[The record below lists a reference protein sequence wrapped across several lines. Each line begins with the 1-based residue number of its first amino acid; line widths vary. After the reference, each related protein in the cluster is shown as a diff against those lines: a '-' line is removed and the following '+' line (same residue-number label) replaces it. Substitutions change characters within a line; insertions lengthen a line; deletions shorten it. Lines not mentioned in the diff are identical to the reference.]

1 MKPLSSWLQ
10 SVGLLHLEPV
20 LVANDIAEDVL
31 TSLNEQDLE
40 KLGLSM
46 GERKRLLKA
55 IAALAQE
62 EAGESPL
69 VAPVPAPP
77 RGHVGELR
85 QLTIMFCDLVNST
98 VLCERLAPEQWREV
112 VLAYQQASAAVIERY
127 GGAIAQYLG
136 DGLLVYFGHPQAH
149 EDAPERAVRTG
160 VALIE
165 AIRQLH
171 LEPVQAQG
179 MHLSVRIGVHTGQ
192 VVIGDIGAGARRE
205 LLALGDT
212 PNLAARLQGLAQP
225 DTLVISDATR
235 LLAGGSFAYADLGRH
250 ELKGVR
256 EPKQV
261 WQVLDVLQTASR
273 FDAATSAGLTPLV
286 GRASELALL
295 TERWQLA
302 CQGRGQT
309 VVLSGEAGIG
319 KSRMLKE
326 LCDRLGNAGLN
337 AVRVQ
342 CSPHHVNS
350 AFHPSIDSI
359 ERALRLTR
367 EQPLALRLDRLDA
380 FAMGGLGLPRAQVA
394 VLASML
400 SMANEERYGPIV
412 DSAYERERETIAA
425 LVDLIRARAR
435 QAPTVMI
442 YEDAH
447 WADPASVAMLH
458 ELIDRTTDVPLLL
471 VITHRPEF
479 DLPPSLKAR
488 GHVTSLKVPSL
499 RRDEVASLVMRL
511 AGDSPLPEDLAQHIV
526 SKTDGVP
533 LFVEELTRWILES
546 PVSADGRRKE
556 VPATLRDSLMARL
569 DRHAQA
575 KEIAQIGAVIGR
587 EFSRDLVEALADM
600 PPRSLSEA
608 LRALTQ
614 SGLALEQVGH
624 QGIIYTFKHALVQD
638 AAYDSLLTP
647 RREALHGAI
656 VTVLQERFSS
666 VAEAEPEL
674 LARHASAA
682 RQPRVA
688 IPYWRRASELAV
700 QRLAL
705 QEAAAHL
712 GSGLKACASLP
723 PSSERNQIELQL
735 QASLG
740 TAHMLGRGWAAEEV
754 SHAFARA
761 NELASAADQL
771 EEAIWPLW
779 GVCIY
784 HLVHGEINRAVAIGQ
799 RMMTV
804 ARQSNSR
811 NAWLVANMIHV
822 QLCMY
827 SGQFDQVQGH
837 VEQVEHR
844 YCDPQDRAL
853 IALYSTDL
861 KLVSMVHGAQT
872 RWFMGLE
879 DDADALCLE
888 QERFAAR
895 LNHPYSTAWSL
906 TWGAMSYLHRGR
918 VDELLVRVEEG
929 LRLATKHGFAYV
941 AGMAVISK
949 GWALARKGLQDEGI
963 ALMKE
968 GLMAFRATGAGIAV
982 PFFLALLAEAL
993 GRAGQRAEGLVRI
1006 AEAEQLTEA
1015 GGECWHA
1022 AELHRIKGGLL
1033 AMGPQPD
1040 LVAAEGSIRH
1050 ALAVASGQQAH
1061 AWRRRALHDLR
1072 ALLQSQQRHD
1082 EAQALLVAV

>member
-1 MKPLSSWLQ
+1 MQPLALWLQ
-10 SVGLLHLEPV
+10 SVGLAHLEPV

-31 TSLNEQDLE
+31 TSLSEQDLE

-46 GERKRLLKA
+46 GDRKRLLKA
-55 IAALAQE
+55 IQALPQGGVSAL
-62 EAGESPL
+62 PM
-69 VAPVPAPP
+69 APTPA
-77 RGHVGELR
+77 RGNMGELR
-85 QLTIMFCDLVNST
+85 QLTIMFCDLVDST
-98 VLCERLAPEQWREV
+98 ALCERLSPEQWREV
-112 VLAYQQASAAVIERY
+112 VLAYQQTAAAVIERY
-127 GGAIAQYLG
+127 GGAVAQYLG

-160 VALIE
+160 VALVD

-171 LEPVQAQG
+171 LAPVHAQG
-179 MHLSVRIGVHTGQ
+179 MHLSVRIGIHTGR

-212 PNLAARLQGLAQP
+212 PNLAARLQGLAAP
-225 DTLVISDATR
+225 DTVVVSDGTR
-235 LLAGGSFAYADLGRH
+235 LLAGGNFAYADLGRH

-256 EPKQV
+256 EPRQV
-261 WQVLDVLQTASR
+261 WRVEAVLQPASR
-273 FDAATSAGLTPLV
+273 FEAATGAGLTPLV

-295 TERWQLA
+295 TDRWQMA

-309 VVLSGEAGIG
+309 VLLSGEPGIG

-326 LCDRLGNAGLN
+326 LCDRLGNAGLK

-342 CSPHHVNS
+342 CSPHHVHS
-350 AFHPSIDSI
+350 AFHPTIESI
-359 ERALRLTR
+359 ERALRLR
-367 EQPLALRLDRLDA
+367 RDQPVALRLDRLDA
-380 FAMGGLGLPRAQVA
+380 FAMGDHGLTRPQVA

-400 SMANEERYGPIV
+400 SMPSEERYGPIV
-412 DSAYERERETIAA
+412 DSAHEREHETIEA
-425 LVDLIRARAR
+425 LVALMRSRARVS
-435 QAPTVMI
+435 PTLMV

-447 WADPASVAMLH
+447 WADPASVRMLH

-479 DLPPSLKAR
+479 DLPDALKAR
-488 GHVTSLKVPSL
+488 GHVTALRVPSL
-499 RRDEVASLVMRL
+499 RRDEVAALVTRL
-511 AGDSPLPEDLAQHIV
+511 AGDSPLPEDLARHIV

-556 VPATLRDSLMARL
+556 VPTTLRDSLMARL
-569 DRHAQA
+569 DRHPQA

-587 EFSRDLVEALADM
+587 EFSHDLLEALAGL
-600 PPRSLSEA
+600 PPEA
-608 LRALTQ
+608 LEAALAELTQ
-614 SGLALEQVGH
+614 SGLATMQMGH
-624 QGIIYTFKHALVQD
+624 LGKVYAFKHALVQD
-638 AAYDSLLTP
+638 AAYDSLLTS
-647 RREALHGAI
+647 RRETLHGAI
-656 VTVLQERFSS
+656 VSVLQDRFPT
-666 VAEAEPEL
+666 VAQAEPEL

-682 RQPRVA
+682 GQPRVA

-712 GSGLKACASLP
+712 DAGLRACACLP
-723 PSSERNQIELQL
+723 ASSERNQIELQL

-761 NELASAADQL
+761 NELASATDQV

-804 ARQSNSR
+804 ARQSSSR
-811 NAWLVANMIHV
+811 TAWLVANMIQV

-827 SGQFDQVQGH
+827 SGRFDQVQAH

-861 KLVSMVHGAQT
+861 KLVSMVHGSQT
-872 RWFMGLE
+872 RLFMGLE
-879 DDADALCLE
+879 DEADALCAE
-888 QERFAAR
+888 QERFAAT
-895 LNHPYSTAWSL
+895 LNHPYSTAWTL

-918 VDELLVRVEEG
+918 VDEVLARMEEG
-929 LRLATKHGFAYV
+929 LRLAEKHGFAYM
-941 AGMAVISK
+941 AGMALVGK
-949 GWALARKGLQDEGI
+949 GWALARQGRRDEGI
-963 ALMKE
+963 AMME
-968 GLMAFRATGAGIAV
+968 RGLGAFRATGAGIAV
-982 PFFLALLAEAL
+982 PFFMALLAEAL
-993 GRAGQRAEGLVRI
+993 GQAGRRAEGLRWV
-1006 AEAEQLTEA
+1006 AEAEQLVAT
-1015 GGECWHA
+1015 GGECWHE
-1022 AELHRIKGGLL
+1022 AELARIKGGLL
-1033 AMGPQPD
+1033 AMGQPGQPGD
-1040 LVAAEGSIRH
+1040 PHGAEGSIRY
-1050 ALAVASGQQAH
+1050 ALAVASAQQAH
-1061 AWRRRALHDLR
+1061 AWRRRALHDLA
-1072 ALLQSQQRHD
+1072 ALLRAQQRHD
-1082 EAQALLVAV
+1082 EARALSLA

>member
-1 MKPLSSWLQ
+1 MQPLSPWLQ
-10 SVGLLHLEPV
+10 SVGLAHLEPV
-20 LVANDIAEDVL
+20 LVAHDIAEDVL
-31 TSLNEQDLE
+31 TSLTEQDLE

-55 IAALAQE
+55 IGTLARAE
-62 EAGESPL
+62 
-69 VAPVPAPP
+69 PAPP
-77 RGHVGELR
+77 PAPARPNVGELR

-98 VLCERLAPEQWREV
+98 ALCERLAPEQWREV

-160 VALIE
+160 MALVD
-165 AIRQLH
+165 AIRQLR

-179 MHLSVRIGVHTGQ
+179 TQLSVRIGIHTGQ

-212 PNLAARLQGLAQP
+212 PNLAARLQGLAAP
-225 DTLVISDATR
+225 DTVVVSDGTR
-235 LLAGGSFAYADLGRH
+235 LLAGGSFAYTDLGRH

-256 EPKQV
+256 EPRQV
-261 WQVLDVLQTASR
+261 WRVDAVLQTASR
-273 FDAATSAGLTPLV
+273 FEAATSAGLTPLV
-286 GRASELALL
+286 GRATELALL
-295 TERWQLA
+295 SDRWQLA
-302 CQGRGQT
+302 CQGRGQA
-309 VVLSGEAGIG
+309 VLLSGEAGIG

-337 AVRVQ
+337 AIRVQ
-342 CSPHHVNS
+342 CSAHHVNS

-359 ERALRLTR
+359 ERALRFTR
-367 EQPLALRLDRLDA
+367 EQPVAVKLDRLDV
-380 FAMGGLGLPRAQVA
+380 FAMGEYGLPRSQVA

-400 SMANEERYGPIV
+400 SMPSEERYGPIV
-412 DSAYERERETIAA
+412 DSAHERERETIAA
-425 LVDLIRARAR
+425 LVDLVRARAR
-435 QAPTVMI
+435 QTPTLMI

-447 WADPASVAMLH
+447 WADPASVGMLH
-458 ELIDRTTDVPLLL
+458 ELIDRTTDVPFLL

-479 DLPPSLKAR
+479 DLPDALKAR

-511 AGDSPLPEDLAQHIV
+511 AGDSPLPEDLARHIV

-546 PVSADGRRKE
+546 PVSEDGRRKE
-556 VPATLRDSLMARL
+556 VPTTLRDSLMARL

-575 KEIAQIGAVIGR
+575 KEIAQIGAVVGR

-600 PPRSLSEA
+600 PPRA
-608 LRALTQ
+608 LDQALMALTQ
-614 SGLALEQVGH
+614 SGLAAEQVGH
-624 QGIIYTFKHALVQD
+624 QGITYTFKHALVQD
-638 AAYDSLLTP
+638 AAYDSLLTS
-647 RREALHGAI
+647 RREALHGSI
-656 VTVLQERFSS
+656 VSVMEDRFPA
-666 VAEAEPEL
+666 VAQAEPEL

-712 GSGLKACASLP
+712 DAGLKACACLP
-723 PSSERNQIELQL
+723 PSSERNQLELQL

-761 NELASAADQL
+761 NELASAADQV

-784 HLVHGEINRAVAIGQ
+784 HLVHGEITRAVAIGQ

-804 ARQSNSR
+804 ARQSSSR
-811 NAWLVANMIHV
+811 NAWLVTNMIHV

-827 SGQFDQVQGH
+827 SGQFDQVQGQ

-861 KLVSMVHGAQT
+861 KLVSMVHGSQT
-872 RWFMGLE
+872 RLFMGLE
-879 DDADALCLE
+879 EEADALCAE
-888 QERFAAR
+888 QERFAAT
-895 LNHPYSTAWSL
+895 LNHPYSTAWTL
-906 TWGAMSYLHRGR
+906 TWGAMSYLHRGK

-929 LRLATKHGFAYV
+929 LRLAEKHGFAYV
-941 AGMAVISK
+941 AGMALIGK
-949 GWALARKGLQDEGI
+949 GWALAHKGRQDEGI
-963 ALMKE
+963 ALMKQ
-968 GLMAFRATGAGIAV
+968 GLTAFRATGAGIAV
-982 PFFLALLAEAL
+982 PFFMALLAEAL
-993 GRAGQRAEGLVRI
+993 GQVGLRDEALARI
-1006 AEAEQLTEA
+1006 EEAEQLTQA
-1015 GGECWHA
+1015 GGECWHE
-1022 AELHRIKGGLL
+1022 AELHRIKGRLL
-1033 AMGPQPD
+1033 AMEPQPRLAD
-1040 LVAAEGSIRH
+1040 AEASIRH
-1050 ALAVASGQQAH
+1050 ALAVATAQQAH
-1061 AWRRRALHDLR
+1061 GWRRRALKDLR
-1072 ALLQSQQRHD
+1072 NLLQAQQRHD
-1082 EAQALLVAV
+1082 EAQALLITV

>member
-1 MKPLSSWLQ
+1 MQPLSLWLQ
-10 SVGLLHLEPV
+10 TVGLAHLEPV

-31 TSLNEQDLE
+31 TSLTEQDLE

-46 GERKRLLKA
+46 GDRKRMLKA
-55 IAALAQE
+55 IDALAQAE
-62 EAGESPL
+62 
-69 VAPVPAPP
+69 APVQAAPVAAPPAPRP
-77 RGHVGELR
+77 NMGELR

-98 VLCERLAPEQWREV
+98 ALCERLSPEQWREV
-112 VLAYQQASAAVIERY
+112 VLAYQQTAAAVIERY

-160 VALIE
+160 VALVE
-165 AIRQLH
+165 CIRQLH
-171 LEPVQAQG
+171 LEPVHAQG
-179 MHLSVRIGVHTGQ
+179 MHLSVRIGIHTGQ

-212 PNLAARLQGLAQP
+212 PNLAARLQGLAAP
-225 DTLVISDATR
+225 DTVVVSDGTR

-256 EPKQV
+256 EPRQV
-261 WQVLDVLQTASR
+261 WRVDAVLQTASR
-273 FDAATSAGLTPLV
+273 FEAATGAGLTPLV

-295 TERWQLA
+295 TDRWQMA

-309 VVLSGEAGIG
+309 VLLSGEPGIG

-342 CSPHHVNS
+342 CSPHHVHS
-350 AFHPSIDSI
+350 AFHPTIDSI

-367 EQPLALRLDRLDA
+367 EQPVALKLDRLDA
-380 FAMGGLGLPRAQVA
+380 FAMGEYGLARSQVA

-400 SMANEERYGPIV
+400 SMPSEQRYGPIV

-425 LVDLIRARAR
+425 LVDLARARAR
-435 QAPTVMI
+435 QSPTLMI

-447 WADPASVAMLH
+447 WADPASVSMLH
-458 ELIDRTTDVPLLL
+458 ELIDRTTDVPFLL
-471 VITHRPEF
+471 VIAHRPEF
-479 DLPPSLKAR
+479 ELPAALKAR
-488 GHVTSLKVPSL
+488 GHVTSLRVRSL
-499 RRDEVASLVMRL
+499 QRDEVAALVTRL
-511 AGDSPLPEDLAQHIV
+511 AGDSPLPDDLAQHIV

-556 VPATLRDSLMARL
+556 VPTTLRDSLMARL

-587 EFSRDLVEALADM
+587 EFSRDLVEALAGL
-600 PPRSLSEA
+600 PRRALEA
-608 LRALTQ
+608 ALTELTQ
-614 SGLALEQVGH
+614 SGLASEQVGH
-624 QGIIYTFKHALVQD
+624 QGTVYTFKHALVQD
-638 AAYDSLLTP
+638 AAYDSLLTS
-647 RREALHGAI
+647 RREALHGSIVSVMEDRFPAI
-656 VTVLQERFSS
+656 
-666 VAEAEPEL
+666 AKAEPEL

-705 QEAAAHL
+705 QEAASHL
-712 GSGLKACASLP
+712 DAGLKACAALP
-723 PSSERNQIELQL
+723 ASPERNQIELQL

-761 NELASAADQL
+761 NELASAADQV

-804 ARQSNSR
+804 ARQSSSR
-811 NAWLVANMIHV
+811 NAWLVANMIQV

-827 SGQFDQVQGH
+827 SGRFDQVQGH

-861 KLVSMVHGAQT
+861 KLVSMVHGSQT
-872 RWFMGLE
+872 RLFMGLE
-879 DDADALCLE
+879 EEADALCAE
-888 QERFAAR
+888 QERFAAT
-895 LNHPYSTAWSL
+895 LNHPYSTAWTL

-918 VDELLVRVEEG
+918 VDELLTRVEEG
-929 LRLATKHGFAYV
+929 LRLAEKHGFAYV
-941 AGMAVISK
+941 AGMAMIGK
-949 GWALARKGLQDEGI
+949 GWALAHKGLQDEGI
-963 ALMKE
+963 TLMKR
-968 GLMAFRATGAGIAV
+968 GLTAFRATGAGIAV
-982 PFFLALLAEAL
+982 PFFMVLLAEAL
-993 GRAGQRAEGLVRI
+993 GRAGQRTEGLSWI
-1006 AEAEQLTEA
+1006 AQAEQLVA
-1015 GGECWHA
+1015 DGGECWHE
-1022 AELHRIKGGLL
+1022 AELHRIKGCLL
-1033 AMGPQPD
+1033 AMGPQGD
-1040 LVAAEGSIRH
+1040 LAVAEASIRH
-1050 ALAVASGQQAH
+1050 ALALATAQQAH
-1061 AWRRRALHDLR
+1061 AWRRRALRDLA
-1072 ALLQSQQRHD
+1072 ALLQAQQRHD
-1082 EAQALLVAV
+1082 EAQALITA

>member
-1 MKPLSSWLQ
+1 MQPLSPWLQ
-10 SVGLLHLEPV
+10 SVGLAHLEPV

-31 TSLNEQDLE
+31 TSLTEQDLE

-55 IAALAQE
+55 IAALAQL
-62 EAGESPL
+62 EATSIP
-69 VAPVPAPP
+69 VQPPAPVAVRPN
-77 RGHVGELR
+77 VGELR

-98 VLCERLAPEQWREV
+98 ALCERLSPEQWREV

-160 VALIE
+160 MALVDC
-165 AIRQLH
+165 IRQLH
-171 LEPVQAQG
+171 LEPVHAQG
-179 MHLSVRIGVHTGQ
+179 MHLSVRIGIHTGQ

-212 PNLAARLQGLAQP
+212 PNLAARLQGLALP
-225 DTLVISDATR
+225 DTVVISDGTR
-235 LLAGGSFAYADLGRH
+235 LLAGGSFAYTDLGRH

-256 EPKQV
+256 EPRQV
-261 WQVLDVLQTASR
+261 WRVQAVLQTASR
-273 FDAATSAGLTPLV
+273 FEAATSAGLTPLV
-286 GRASELALL
+286 GRSSELALL

-309 VVLSGEAGIG
+309 VLLSGEAGIG

-337 AVRVQ
+337 AIRVQ
-342 CSPHHVNS
+342 CSPHHVHS
-350 AFHPSIDSI
+350 AFHPTIDSI
-359 ERALRLTR
+359 ERVLRFTR
-367 EQPLALRLDRLDA
+367 EQPVGLKLDRLDA
-380 FAMGGLGLPRAQVA
+380 FAMGEYGLPRSQVA

-400 SMANEERYGPIV
+400 SMPSEERYGPIV
-412 DSAYERERETIAA
+412 DSAHERERETIAA
-425 LVDLIRARAR
+425 LVDLARA
-435 QAPTVMI
+435 QARSTPTLMI

-447 WADPASVAMLH
+447 WADPASVSMLH
-458 ELIDRTTDVPLLL
+458 ELIDRITDVPFLL
-471 VITHRPEF
+471 VIAHRPEF
-479 DLPPSLKAR
+479 DMPAALKAR
-488 GHVTSLKVPSL
+488 GHVTSLRVPSL

-546 PVSADGRRKE
+546 PVSEDGRRKE

-575 KEIAQIGAVIGR
+575 KEIAQIGAVVGR
-587 EFSRDLVEALADM
+587 EFSRDMVEALADM
-600 PPRSLSEA
+600 PPRTLNEA
-608 LRALTQ
+608 LLALTQ
-614 SGLALEQVGH
+614 AGLASEQVGH
-624 QGIIYTFKHALVQD
+624 QGTIYTFKHALVQD

-656 VTVLQERFSS
+656 VTVMQERFPA
-666 VAEAEPEL
+666 VAQAEPEL

-682 RQPRVA
+682 RQPRAA

-712 GSGLKACASLP
+712 DAGLKACASLP
-723 PSSERNQIELQL
+723 ASSERNQIELQL

-761 NELASAADQL
+761 NELASAADQV

-784 HLVHGEINRAVAIGQ
+784 HLVHGDIDRAVSIGQ

-804 ARQSNSR
+804 ARQSSSR

-827 SGQFDQVQGH
+827 SGQFDQVQAH

-861 KLVSMVHGAQT
+861 KLVSMVHGSQT

-879 DDADALCLE
+879 EEADALCAE
-888 QERFAAR
+888 QERFAAS
-895 LNHPYSTAWSL
+895 LNHPYSMAWTL

-918 VDELLVRVEEG
+918 VDDLLERVEEG
-929 LRLATKHGFAYV
+929 LRLAEKHGFAYV
-941 AGMAVISK
+941 AGMAMMGK
-949 GWALARKGLQDEGI
+949 GWALAHKGRQDEGI
-963 ALMKE
+963 ALMTH
-968 GLMAFRATGAGIAV
+968 GLAAFRATGAGIAV
-982 PFFLALLAEAL
+982 PFFLVLLGEAL
-993 GRAGQRAEGLVRI
+993 GRAGHRAEGLARLE
-1006 AEAEQLTEA
+1006 EAEQLVAA
-1015 GGECWHA
+1015 GGERWHE
-1022 AELHRIKGGLL
+1022 AELHRIRGRLL
-1033 AMGPQPD
+1033 ASGPQPD
-1040 LVAAEGSIRH
+1040 PVAAEASIRH
-1050 ALAVASGQQAH
+1050 ALALASGQQAH
-1061 AWRRRALHDLR
+1061 AWRRRALQDLR
-1072 ALLQSQQRHD
+1072 GLLQSQQRHD
-1082 EAQALLVAV
+1082 EAQALLVGV